1 MFTKGNKYWV
11 KMCFVVKLIG
21 YGSIIS
27 MNVIC
32 KKTII
37 VDRSMS
43 KNLLDVSESR
53 VQIVQYFPSR
63 PKRESIIVCIIRK

>member
-1 MFTKGNKYWV
+1 
-11 KMCFVVKLIG
+11 MCFVVKLIG

-32 KKTII
+32 EKTVII
-37 VDRSMS
+37 VRSVS

-53 VQIVQYFPSR
+53 VQIV
-63 PKRESIIVCIIRK
+63 

>member
-1 MFTKGNKYWV
+1 
-11 KMCFVVKLIG
+11 MCFVVKLIG

-32 KKTII
+32 KKTVII
-37 VDRSMS
+37 VKSMS

-53 VQIVQYFPSR
+53 VQIV
-63 PKRESIIVCIIRK
+63 